1 MMDTE
6 TGRTLYIRIAN
17 NQMRKGTLSYLSA
30 NQRE

>member
-1 MMDTE
+1 MDIE

-17 NQMRKGTLSYLSA
+17 NQMGKGMLSDLSA